1 MLFKD
6 CLAAAMREKNM
17 TGSDLS
23 RVTGIGKSSIS
34 QYLTGKNLPS
44 AERMRV
50 LEEALGADFSI
61 PDIKETP
68 EPSGFHRAK
77 VNTVARAMGMNA
89 GTLRKGIRQGAFP
102 WAYGIRTS
110 SNRWVYV
117 INQEKLEATEG
128 LRL

>member
-6 CLAAAMREKNM
+6 CLAAALQEKKM
-17 TGSDLS
+17 SGSDLS

-34 QYLTGKNLPS
+34 QYLTGKNIPS
-44 AERMRV
+44 PMRMKI
-50 LEEALGADFSI
+50 LEESLGADFSASA
-61 PDIKETP
+61 IKETP
-68 EPSGFHRAK
+68 ESSGFHRAK